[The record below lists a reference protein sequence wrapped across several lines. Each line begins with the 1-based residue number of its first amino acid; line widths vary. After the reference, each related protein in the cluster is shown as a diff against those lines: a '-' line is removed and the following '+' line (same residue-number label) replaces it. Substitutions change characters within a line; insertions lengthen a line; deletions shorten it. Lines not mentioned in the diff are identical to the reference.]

1 MKFFW
6 KIYFSFT
13 ILFVLSFSI
22 FGTWMIQR
30 TFEHSYQKALD
41 DGEWDNQMF
50 QLAFEM
56 NLNSLGVMYQTDELI
71 PVMGANV
78 TQNLSESGNIYRIYN
93 SEKKLLYESANA
105 SAQDMKVLNMLD
117 DEHTSSYEV
126 YRLGTKT
133 WIVYACRSVVNEK
146 SYLLESITDISY
158 IYQERESN
166 YDWYVVMMLSLTA
179 VMTVLV
185 FVVTHFLTM
194 SIAHLSHATRQFTS
208 GKLDARAIEQGG
220 DEIAELASD
229 FNHMADTISEK
240 IDELKNQA
248 KKQEDFTA
256 SFAHELKTPLTSIIG
271 YADMLRSTPMTE
283 EETMEAANYIFQQGK
298 RLESLSFKLLE
309 LIVTD
314 KQQYQFR
321 MISVER
327 LVNEAV
333 RLTREKREERKIALH
348 LGLEEGEIFGE
359 RDLLLS
365 VLVNLLD
372 NSRKAVRTGGRIQ
385 ILGRNYG
392 KTYELCISDNGCGMD
407 AGESQRITEA
417 FYMIDKSRARR
428 DGGAGLGMTLCS
440 RILALHHVRWKI
452 FSKPGKG
459 TVIVIRFHCEREA
472 TDDE

>member
-71 PVMGANV
+71 PVVGANV

-133 WIVYACRSVVNEK
+133 WLVYACRS
-146 SYLLESITDISY
+146 
-158 IYQERESN
+158 
-166 YDWYVVMMLSLTA
+166 VVMMLSLTA

-208 GKLDARAIEQGG
+208 GELDARAIEQGG

-240 IDELKNQA
+240 IDELKSQA

-428 DGGAGLGMTLCS
+428 EGGAGLGMTLCS

>member
-117 DEHTSSYEV
+117 DKHTSSYEV

-133 WIVYACRSVVNEK
+133 WLVYACRSVVNEK

-208 GKLDARAIEQGG
+208 GELDARAIEQGG

-240 IDELKNQA
+240 IDELKSQA

-327 LVNEAV
+327 LVNEAL

-392 KTYELCISDNGCGMD
+392 KTYELCISDNGCGIQSQKGGRCRSWYD
-407 AGESQRITEA
+407 ALQPN
-417 FYMIDKSRARR
+417 
-428 DGGAGLGMTLCS
+428 
-440 RILALHHVRWKI
+440 
-452 FSKPGKG
+452 PGTSPCKMEDIQQ
-459 TVIVIRFHCEREA
+459 TR
-472 TDDE
+472 

>member
-30 TFEHSYQKALD
+30 TFEHSYQKTLE
-41 DGEWDNQMF
+41 DGEWDNQMY

-56 NLNSLGVMYQTDELI
+56 NLNSLGTMYQSDELI
-71 PVMGANV
+71 PVMAANV
-78 TQNLSESGNIYRIYN
+78 TQNLSGSGNIYRIYN

-105 SAQDMKVLNMLD
+105 SVQDMKVLNVLD
-117 DEHTSSYEV
+117 EDHTSSYEV

-133 WIVYACRSVVNEK
+133 WLVYACRSVVNEK

-158 IYQERESN
+158 IYQERENN

-194 SIAHLSHATRQFTS
+194 SIAHLSHTTRRFTS
-208 GKLDARAIEQGG
+208 GELDARATEQGG

-240 IDELKNQA
+240 MDELTAQA

-309 LIVTD
+309 LIVAD

-321 MISVER
+321 MIPVER
-327 LVNEAV
+327 LVDEAV
-333 RLTREKREERKIALH
+333 RLTREKREERNIAIH
-348 LGLEEGEIFGE
+348 LGLEKGEILGE

-372 NSRKAVRTGGRIQ
+372 NSRKAVRSGGRIQ

-407 AGESQRITEA
+407 EEEAQRITEA
-417 FYMIDKSRARR
+417 FYMVDKSRARR
-428 DGGAGLGMTLCS
+428 EGGAGLGMTLCS

-459 TVIVIRFHCEREA
+459 TAIVIRFHCEKEA
-472 TDDE
+472 TDNE

>member
-30 TFEHSYQKALD
+30 SFEHSYQKALD

-133 WIVYACRSVVNEK
+133 WLVYACRSVVNEK

-208 GKLDARAIEQGG
+208 GELDARAIEQGG

-248 KKQEDFTA
+248 KKQED
-256 SFAHELKTPLTSIIG
+256 
-271 YADMLRSTPMTE
+271 LR
-283 EETMEAANYIFQQGK
+283 
-298 RLESLSFKLLE
+298 LS
-309 LIVTD
+309 
-314 KQQYQFR
+314 R
-321 MISVER
+321 
-327 LVNEAV
+327 
-333 RLTREKREERKIALH
+333 
-348 LGLEEGEIFGE
+348 
-359 RDLLLS
+359 
-365 VLVNLLD
+365 
-372 NSRKAVRTGGRIQ
+372 
-385 ILGRNYG
+385 
-392 KTYELCISDNGCGMD
+392 
-407 AGESQRITEA
+407 
-417 FYMIDKSRARR
+417 
-428 DGGAGLGMTLCS
+428 
-440 RILALHHVRWKI
+440 
-452 FSKPGKG
+452 
-459 TVIVIRFHCEREA
+459 
-472 TDDE
+472 

>member
-256 SFAHELKTPLTSIIG
+256 SFAT
-271 YADMLRSTPMTE
+271 
-283 EETMEAANYIFQQGK
+283 
-298 RLESLSFKLLE
+298 
-309 LIVTD
+309 
-314 KQQYQFR
+314 
-321 MISVER
+321 
-327 LVNEAV
+327 
-333 RLTREKREERKIALH
+333 
-348 LGLEEGEIFGE
+348 
-359 RDLLLS
+359 
-365 VLVNLLD
+365 
-372 NSRKAVRTGGRIQ
+372 
-385 ILGRNYG
+385 
-392 KTYELCISDNGCGMD
+392 
-407 AGESQRITEA
+407 
-417 FYMIDKSRARR
+417 
-428 DGGAGLGMTLCS
+428 
-440 RILALHHVRWKI
+440 
-452 FSKPGKG
+452 
-459 TVIVIRFHCEREA
+459 
-472 TDDE
+472 

>member
-1 MKFFW
+1 MYEIFW

-93 SEKKLLYESANA
+93 VKEAALRKCHA
-105 SAQDMKVLNMLD
+105 SAQDMKVLNVLD
-117 DEHTSSYEV
+117 DKHTSSYEV

-133 WIVYACRSVVNEK
+133 WLVYACRSVVNEK

-208 GKLDARAIEQGG
+208 GELDARAIEQGG

-240 IDELKNQA
+240 IDELK
-248 KKQEDFTA
+248 
-256 SFAHELKTPLTSIIG
+256 S
-271 YADMLRSTPMTE
+271 
-283 EETMEAANYIFQQGK
+283 QGK
-298 RLESLSFKLLE
+298 
-309 LIVTD
+309 
-314 KQQYQFR
+314 
-321 MISVER
+321 
-327 LVNEAV
+327 EA
-333 RLTREKREERKIALH
+333 
-348 LGLEEGEIFGE
+348 
-359 RDLLLS
+359 
-365 VLVNLLD
+365 
-372 NSRKAVRTGGRIQ
+372 GRF
-385 ILGRNYG
+385 YCF
-392 KTYELCISDNGCGMD
+392 LC
-407 AGESQRITEA
+407 T
-417 FYMIDKSRARR
+417 
-428 DGGAGLGMTLCS
+428 
-440 RILALHHVRWKI
+440 
-452 FSKPGKG
+452 
-459 TVIVIRFHCEREA
+459 
-472 TDDE
+472 